1 MGPFVR
7 TSKWPKW
14 QKIVV
19 RGHLPICCPG
29 QYLIL
34 YDNRQQ
40 SGKRPRGGGFWVEEL
55 EILEEKSVHFSM
67 KMVSKES
74 GVE

>member
-1 MGPFVR
+1 MCVFNDTKPTWIRKGKLFHHFLFF
-7 TSKWPKW
+7 S
-14 QKIVV
+14 
-19 RGHLPICCPG
+19 
-29 QYLIL
+29 YLIN
-34 YDNRQQ
+34 YRNRQQ
-40 SGKRPRGGGFWVEEL
+40 SGKRPRRGGFLVKEL